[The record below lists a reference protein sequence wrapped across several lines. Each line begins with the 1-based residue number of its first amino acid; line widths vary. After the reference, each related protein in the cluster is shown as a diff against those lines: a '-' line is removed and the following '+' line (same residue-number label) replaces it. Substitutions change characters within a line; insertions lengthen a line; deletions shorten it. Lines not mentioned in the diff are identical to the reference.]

1 MIYIG
6 LIKAG
11 KIFQNIHT
19 SAAVSIGD
27 NAILTTQTQEVQEMI
42 NSYTHR
48 TKFLALV
55 LLAALAGLMGCGGKS
70 VEPYAPQIQEVHV
83 PENGLPPASR
93 LADRSDPEDVLKFAA
108 GLVKDGR
115 PSDAAQQ
122 YMNLAKGVYEPQ
134 PDGETV
140 YLLAMEAARLYFVA
154 GKTAS
159 SPQEAVDNIRS
170 LSECTELAR
179 NAINLSE
186 RVISAEEAVLLYLGD
201 TAKGRSAQSY
211 WTKVPRQLVAWVNSS
226 QNQIGG

>member
-1 MIYIG
+1 M
-6 LIKAG
+6 
-11 KIFQNIHT
+11 
-19 SAAVSIGD
+19 V
-27 NAILTTQTQEVQEMI
+27 
-42 NSYTHR
+42 NSHTHR
-48 TKFLALV
+48 MKILAFALLATLALV
-55 LLAALAGLMGCGGKS
+55 GLMGCGGKS

-83 PENGLPPASR
+83 PENGLTPASR

-115 PSDAAQQ
+115 HADAAQQ
-122 YMNLAKGVYEPQ
+122 YMNLAKGIYEPQ

-140 YLLAMEAARLYFVA
+140 YLLAMEAARLYFVT

-159 SPQEAVDNIRS
+159 SAQEAVNNIRK

-179 NAINLSE
+179 SATNLSE

-211 WTKVPRQLVAWVNSS
+211 WTKVPRQLVAWVNSAQS
-226 QNQIGG
+226 QIGG

>member
-1 MIYIG
+1 SYRRQLKTHNPNTG
-6 LIKAG
+6 G
-11 KIFQNIHT
+11 T
-19 SAAVSIGD
+19 
-27 NAILTTQTQEVQEMI
+27 EMI
-42 NSYTHR
+42 NSHTHR
-48 TKFLALV
+48 TKFLALALLVTLV
-55 LLAALAGLMGCGGKS
+55 LSGVMGCGGKS
-70 VEPYAPQIQEVHV
+70 VEPYAPQMQEVRV
-83 PENGLPPASR
+83 PEDGLPPASR

-115 PSDAAQQ
+115 YSDAAQQ

-159 SPQEAVDNIRS
+159 SSQEAVDNIRN

-179 NAINLSE
+179 NATSLSE

-211 WTKVPRQLVAWVNSS
+211 WTKVPRQLVAWVNSAQS
-226 QNQIGG
+226 QIGG